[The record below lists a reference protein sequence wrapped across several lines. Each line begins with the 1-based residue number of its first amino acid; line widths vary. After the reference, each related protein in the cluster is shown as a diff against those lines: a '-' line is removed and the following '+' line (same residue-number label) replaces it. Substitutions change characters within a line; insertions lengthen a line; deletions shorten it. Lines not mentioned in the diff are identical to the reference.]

1 MLDADSEEPEF
12 AVGTGITN
20 HLALFRNLSVLFVS
34 LVWFVIPLQVQC
46 TARDI
51 VYIEST
57 CAFGV
62 LYFRCEYSLMT
73 YFGLYGSLCSAL

>member
-1 MLDADSEEPEF
+1 MNCHFVISYQLN
-12 AVGTGITN
+12 I
-20 HLALFRNLSVLFVS
+20 VLLM

-51 VYIEST
+51 VNIEST

-62 LYFRCEYSLMT
+62 LYFRREYSLMT
-73 YFGLYGSLCSAL
+73 YFGLYGSLCSIP